1 MVVWN
6 VFTQILLPILLL
18 VGAGWLTERR
28 NQLDLGAMV
37 KLNLHLLVPAF
48 IFHQIVSSTLDGAQ
62 ALRVACFTLSVVA
75 VMFVLGA
82 IVARVCGYSLGQMRG
97 LQLASMFYN
106 SGNYGVPLMSL
117 AYPGIGPLLQV
128 FVIVTQNLSTFTIGL
143 LLTSSADRER
153 KTPIPILRQLSIW
166 AVLCGVLVRLFD
178 VPVQEWRWLW
188 VPVDYLRQALVG
200 VALVTLGV
208 QLANT
213 NVKPSLKRLGWAVA
227 LRLVGGPLVAAALV
241 GPFGFHGEE
250 AIVMILSASFP
261 TAVNTAL
268 LAHEF
273 HADSEFAAAA
283 VFYSTLASAVTVT
296 AWIVM
301 LRLPQITAL
310 F

>member
-18 VGAGWLTERR
+18 VGAGWLIERKYR
-28 NQLDLGAMV
+28 LDLGTLV

-62 ALRVACFTLSVVA
+62 ALRVVCFTLSVVG
-75 VMFVLGA
+75 VMFVLSA
-82 IVARVCGYSLGQMRG
+82 LVARACGYGLAQMRG

-117 AYPGIGPLLQV
+117 AYPAIGPLLQV

-143 LLTSSADRER
+143 LLTSSTGEAR

-166 AVLCGVLVRLFD
+166 AVVCGVLVRLFD

-188 VPVDYLRQALVG
+188 VPVDYMRQALVG

-208 QLANT
+208 QLANAK
-213 NVKPSLKRLGWAVA
+213 VKQSLKRLGWAIG
-227 LRLVGGPLVAAALV
+227 LRLMGGPLVAAALV
-241 GPFGFHGEE
+241 RPFGFHGEE

-273 HADSEFAAAA
+273 DADSEFAAAA

-296 AWIVM
+296 ACIVV
-301 LRLPQITAL
+301 LRLPQVTAL